1 MVFVDFSHNEK
12 TALSDCFF
20 EEFSYENVNLYKGKL
35 AFLVSMNFRCLHHQ
49 QVLVCCSLVDSIN
62 IQNKCVRI
70 MSVFENISKILK
82 KLFYNSLIFY
92 WFLFRIF
99 LLKTF

>member
-49 QVLVCCSLVDSIN
+49 QVLVCCSVVLLLIVLIYKIN
-62 IQNKCVRI
+62 VYELCRF
-70 MSVFENISKILK
+70 S
-82 KLFYNSLIFY
+82 
-92 WFLFRIF
+92 
-99 LLKTF
+99 KTFLKFQKNYFIIR